1 MACCRATT
9 GSTGASMVDG
19 SAGGSTNSGFSS
31 SGSGLSAASSSS
43 SPEKWSR
50 VSSKSAES

>member
-1 MACCRATT
+1 M
-9 GSTGASMVDG
+9 GG

-31 SGSGLSAASSSS
+31 SGSGLSSASSS